1 MFLIDKVMN
10 AHNVMNTYNAM
21 NIQLYTYVS
30 IP

>member
-1 MFLIDKVMN
+1 MFLIDKLKKTD
-10 AHNVMNTYNAM
+10 NVVKTYNAM